1 MRQGVILKHSCTRS
15 QYLSFKAVQEVL
27 KLNLAVFVWALEMPW
42 LFCTKL
48 AFESNV
54 FVVVI
59 KMLAV
64 LKNF

>member
-1 MRQGVILKHSCTRS
+1 
-15 QYLSFKAVQEVL
+15 LSFKAVQEVQ
-27 KLNLAVFVWALEMPW
+27 KLNLAVVVWALEMPW
-42 LFCTKL
+42 LFCTRL